1 MFEQLTEGAK
11 DPILSLSVAFREDP
25 RPERIDLGIGVYR
38 NSVGET
44 PIMAAVRAAQLELAQ
59 SQTTKS
65 YVGLTGNE
73 TFNNAMLDLL
83 LGECGARQRAVAIQT
98 PGASGALRLLAD
110 LIRMAR
116 PGARV
121 WMSDPSYVNH
131 APIMRAAGL
140 EVAFFP
146 YFDAANKGVRGDE
159 MMAALAAAGPGDVVL
174 LHGSCHNPT
183 GADLTLEQW
192 QTLARMA
199 ERQGFMPFVD
209 VAYQGFGESLEAD
222 VAGLRLL
229 AEAVP
234 ELVIATSCSKNFGL
248 YRERVGA
255 AVVIAN
261 SPNQGAIARGRLQ
274 EIARTTYTMPPDFG
288 AALVAQVLTDPVL
301 RQSWQAELVAMQQR
315 IAGLRQQ
322 LAAAL
327 RQASGDSTFDYVARH
342 RGMFSMTALS
352 AEAIARLRD
361 DWALYVVPGGRI
373 NIAGLREEQIPRV
386 AAALVSVSAA

>member
-38 NSVGET
+38 NSAGDT
-44 PIMAAVRAAQLELAQ
+44 PIMAAVRVAQQELAH

-73 TFNNAMLDLL
+73 AFNSAMLDLL
-83 LGECGARQRAVAIQT
+83 LGDSAARQRAVAIQT

-116 PGARV
+116 PGATV

-140 EVAFFP
+140 KVAFYP
-146 YFDAANKGVRGDE
+146 YFDALSKGIRVDE
-159 MMAALAAAGPGDVVL
+159 MMAALAAAGRDDVVL

-183 GADLTLEQW
+183 GADLPFEQW
-192 QTLARMA
+192 QTLAQMA
-199 ERQGFMPFVD
+199 ARQGFMPFVD
-209 VAYQGFGESLEAD
+209 VAYQGFGESLDGD

-229 AEAVP
+229 ADAVP

-261 SPNQGAIARGRLQ
+261 SPTQGAIARGRLQ

-288 AALVAQVLTDPVL
+288 AALVARVLTDPVL

-322 LAAAL
+322 LAVEL
-327 RQASGDSTFDYVARH
+327 RQLSGGNSFDYVARH

-352 AEAIARLRD
+352 AEAIVQLRD
-361 DWALYVVPGGRI
+361 DWAIYVVPGGRI
-373 NIAGLREEQIPRV
+373 NIAGLREEQIPRL
-386 AAALVSVSAA
+386 AQALVAVSA

>member
-146 YFDAANKGVRGDE
+146 YFDAASKGVRGDE

-361 DWALYVVPGGRI
+361 ERDTLLHVVARDHGLTVQQASVTYLGRMH
-373 NIAGLREEQIPRV
+373 P
-386 AAALVSVSAA
+386 

>member
-1 MFEQLTEGAK
+1 MFELLTEGAK
-11 DPILSLSVAFREDP
+11 DPILSLTVAFREDP
-25 RPERIDLGIGVYR
+25 RAERIDLGIGVYR
-38 NSVGET
+38 NSAGET

-59 SQTTKS
+59 SQTSKS

-73 TFNNAMLDLL
+73 VFNNAMLELL
-83 LGECGARQRAVAIQT
+83 LGATAARQRAVAIQT

-110 LIRMAR
+110 LIKMAK
-116 PGARV
+116 PDATI
-121 WMSDPSYVNH
+121 WLSDPSYVNH

-140 EVAFFP
+140 KVAFYP
-146 YFDAANKGVRGDE
+146 YFDAASKSVKGDE
-159 MMAALAAAGPGDVVL
+159 MLATLAAAGANDVVL
-174 LHGSCHNPT
+174 FHGSCHNPT
-183 GADLTLEQW
+183 GADLTMSHW
-192 QTLARMA
+192 QALAQMA
-199 ERQGFMPFVD
+199 VKQGFVPFVD
-209 VAYQGFGESLEAD
+209 VAYQGFGDSLEAD

-229 AEAVP
+229 ADSCEEA
-234 ELVIATSCSKNFGL
+234 LIATSCSKNFGL

-255 AVVIAN
+255 AMVVGKN
-261 SPNQGAIARGRLQ
+261 LTQSTIARGRLQ

-315 IAGLRQQ
+315 IAALRQQ

-327 RQASGDSTFDYVARH
+327 RQRSGGNSFDYIANH
-342 RGMFSMTALS
+342 RGMFSMTALP

-361 DWALYVVPGGRI
+361 EWAIYVVPGGRI

-386 AAALVSVSAA
+386 ADALVAVS

>member
-146 YFDAANKGVRGDE
+146 YFDAASKGVRGDE
-159 MMAALAAAGPGDVVL
+159 MMAALAVAGPGDVVL

-386 AAALVSVSAA
+386 AAALVAVSAA